1 MIQPTHLSSIL
12 AKFSTQRVLVLG
24 DLMLDVHVWGQV
36 KRVSPEAPVLVVE
49 ATEETYAPGGA
60 ANAAAQLAGFGAQV
74 IVAGVRGN
82 DANGDILTKELAR
95 RGIGTAGIIALDNR
109 PTTCKTRILAGNWKH
124 AQHVVRVDKEDRS
137 PLPEEAAKRLIRQA
151 LEILPS
157 CNALLFS
164 DYDKGVLSRKTVQT
178 LTEAAQKLNIPVTA
192 NPKPTSIGFYKG
204 VTVAQL
210 NRSEAQEASKRH
222 LPFLEMDDEKFH
234 EAGKQLRTQ
243 LEVQNLLIT
252 RSEKGLTL
260 FLESGEWLDI
270 PAHPIKVEDVAGAGD
285 STIAGL
291 TLALATGATLADA
304 VTIGNASGA
313 AVVQKVG
320 VDTATCEEI
329 AHLF

>member
-1 MIQPTHLSSIL
+1 
-12 AKFSTQRVLVLG
+12 
-24 DLMLDVHVWGQV
+24 VHVWGQV